1 MYKENLTTNIMHSTE
16 DIGNAFRKILERLN
30 NKNNETI
37 EVHHICSTCKHRC
50 SETYITQ
57 DWGVNRHG
65 IIGAVLIK
73 NIWEQNLVKGII
85 NIFQNL
91 ATIGKFLIISKKKQL
106 NKFQCNQLFIKSKN

>member
-1 MYKENLTTNIMHSTE
+1 MYKENLTTNIMYSTE

-57 DWGVNRHG
+57 D
-65 IIGAVLIK
+65 
-73 NIWEQNLVKGII
+73 
-85 NIFQNL
+85 
-91 ATIGKFLIISKKKQL
+91 
-106 NKFQCNQLFIKSKN
+106 

>member
-1 MYKENLTTNIMHSTE
+1 MYKENLTTNIMYSTE

-57 DWGVNRHG
+57 DWGVKQAWHNWCGLDKKYMGTKFSQGNNKHFSEPCDH
-65 IIGAVLIK
+65 
-73 NIWEQNLVKGII
+73 WE
-85 NIFQNL
+85 
-91 ATIGKFLIISKKKQL
+91 ISDYFKEKTTKQV
-106 NKFQCNQLFIKSKN
+106 SV